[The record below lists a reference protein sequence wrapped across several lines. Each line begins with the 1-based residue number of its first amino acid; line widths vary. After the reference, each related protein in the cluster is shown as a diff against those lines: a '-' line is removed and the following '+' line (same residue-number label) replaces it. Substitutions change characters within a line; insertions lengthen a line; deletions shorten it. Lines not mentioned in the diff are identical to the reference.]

1 MNKKPPLYARNTQ
14 LNDESGTLRIN
25 VEKEETINE
34 NDNEISKLIAE
45 ENRDENET
53 PNTDG
58 NENKTSN
65 IKTKGGKD
73 EEELEKLDL
82 DHKTLGRAFK
92 IFE

>member
-1 MNKKPPLYARNTQ
+1 M
-14 LNDESGTLRIN
+14 
-25 VEKEETINE
+25 
-34 NDNEISKLIAE
+34 IAE

-58 NENKTSN
+58 NEKKTSS

-82 DHKTLGRAFK
+82 DRKTLGRASK